1 MTFCPALL
9 LPGISAAWVGAAGLN
24 GQSVPMP
31 GVVNTAPAR
40 VDYRLKC
47 QGCHRI
53 DGGGDDRSNPPMR
66 DMVVPFLT
74 VPGGRQCLA
83 PVPGVATVDLDDR
96 RLANLVNWT
105 IYTFDPQHVPKD
117 FRPDTSAEPGRLRQ
131 NPLLLERAE
140 TRARLVARLTLAGRH
155 GDIMQ

>member
-1 MTFCPALL
+1 MTFRWALL
-9 LPGISAAWVGAAGLN
+9 LPGFTAALVGAAGLAR
-24 GQSVPMP
+24 QSGPMR
-31 GVVNTAPAR
+31 GVADAAQAR
-40 VDYRLKC
+40 VDYQLKC

-66 DMVVPFLT
+66 DMVARFLT
-74 VPGGRQCLA
+74 VPGGREFLA
-83 PVPGVATVDLDDR
+83 RVPGVATVDLDDQ

-117 FRPDTSAEPGRLRQ
+117 FRPYTSVELGRLRQ

-155 GDIMQ
+155 GDIMK